1 MDHVAKTCATRGAG
15 QCYARS
21 SEFDDGS
28 NGGMHGG
35 NDKRSPPLQ
44 RQARRAAPT
53 LCRLNGVA
61 PAATL
66 HTGDVD
72 CNMALRITEGMHD
85 SNTMEKHADMMITHR
100 VSIKK
105 RGDQSKNLITRF
117 CLPRKDAGT
126 ILFRLLSYD
135 KHYM

>member
-21 SEFDDGS
+21 FEFDDGS

-35 NDKRSPPLQ
+35 NDIRSPPLQ

-72 CNMALRITEGMHD
+72 CNMGV
-85 SNTMEKHADMMITHR
+85 ADNR
-100 VSIKK
+100 
-105 RGDQSKNLITRF
+105 RN
-117 CLPRKDAGT
+117 A
-126 ILFRLLSYD
+126 
-135 KHYM
+135 